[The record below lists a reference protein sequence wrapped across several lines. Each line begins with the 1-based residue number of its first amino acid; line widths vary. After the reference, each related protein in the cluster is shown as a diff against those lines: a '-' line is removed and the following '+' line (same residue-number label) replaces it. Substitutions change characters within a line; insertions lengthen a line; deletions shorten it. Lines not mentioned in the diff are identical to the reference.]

1 MTRFVIDADA
11 ALRIVETGV
20 EPVQAHTLLAPTLLR
35 SQVLDVLYRRVRQGV
50 LTEEAGLGLNQRFAK
65 LKIRYLGDAVLRRRA
80 WALAARAGMDG
91 TANAEYLAL
100 TQLQGDA
107 LIAGS
112 AELRGQAGGLVTLA
126 PFEALLT

>member
-1 MTRFVIDADA
+1 MRFVIDADA

-20 EPVQAHTLLAPTLLR
+20 EPAPAHTLLAPTLLR

-112 AELRGQAGGLVTLA
+112 EELRGQAGGLVTLA

>member
-1 MTRFVIDADA
+1 MRFVIDADA

-20 EPVQAHTLLAPTLLR
+20 EPAPAHTLLAPTLLR

-80 WALAARAGMDG
+80 WALAERAGMDG

-107 LIAGS
+107 LIAEGPG
-112 AELRGQAGGLVTLA
+112 LRGQAGGLVTLA

>member
-20 EPVQAHTLLAPTLLR
+20 EPAQAHTLLAPTLLR

-50 LTEEAGLGLNQRFAK
+50 LTEEPGLGLNQRFAK

>member
-20 EPVQAHTLLAPTLLR
+20 EPAPGHTLLAPTLLR
-35 SQVLDVLYRRVRQGV
+35 SHVLDVLYRWVRQGV

-100 TQLQGDA
+100 TQLQADA
-107 LIAGS
+107 LIAGG